1 MFKILFEIH
10 TYLFSQRKFKYIFF
24 LFLGL
29 ISVIFESFGYLSI
42 VPLIT
47 VLINPG
53 YLETSFILSEINQII
68 QSNSDYDFIMKYG
81 LICIFL
87 FIFGS
92 IFSFIQISLQVRFV
106 NSIIL
111 NTRNKL
117 LENYLNK
124 DLSFHKNNNSTH
136 LISKLFTQID
146 EMGQTVMFGF
156 FDFINSTF
164 LVLIFLG
171 MLSLADWKLTISAL
185 FFLAFFYFLIE
196 LNLKKKI
203 KSIASILYNSNLKA
217 LSFAS
222 ETLKLF
228 KEISLELQRKFFL
241 ERFNQ
246 EIKKIY
252 KARNFVRIV
261 PRFSRFLIETLG
273 IGSIIIL
280 ILYVYS
286 KEKNVDLFLETI
298 ILFSLSV
305 YKIFPNLNKCFQ
317 ININLKS
324 GSKQLLNI
332 LDDLENNH
340 SFKNKQIKGN
350 FFKNSIEFKN
360 ISFFYGD
367 KKIIDEVCLN
377 IKKNSTVLIYGKSG
391 SGKSTI
397 CDLISGHLKPTKGY
411 ILVDS
416 IENELHSIKN
426 LQEYIG
432 YVGQEPLILNEN
444 FYKNISL
451 QDNYEKNKIEA
462 IGKIA
467 RLDEFINSKT
477 NKYNEIISE
486 NGKNLSGGQKQR
498 ISIARALYLD
508 PEILI
513 IDEGTSNIDLLTEKE
528 IYELIYKNFKLK
540 TKIIIT
546 HHLNE
551 FIKYDYCYK
560 IEKGRIVYHG
570 EKAI

>member
-340 SFKNKQIKGN
+340 SFKNNQIKGN

>member
-68 QSNSDYDFIMKYG
+68 QSNSNYDFIMKYG

-340 SFKNKQIKGN
+340 SFKNNQIKGN

-360 ISFFYGD
+360 ISFFYED

-397 CDLISGHLKPTKGY
+397 CDLISGHLKPTKGC

-416 IENELHSIKN
+416 IENELHLIKN

-560 IEKGRIVYHG
+560 IEKGRIAYHG